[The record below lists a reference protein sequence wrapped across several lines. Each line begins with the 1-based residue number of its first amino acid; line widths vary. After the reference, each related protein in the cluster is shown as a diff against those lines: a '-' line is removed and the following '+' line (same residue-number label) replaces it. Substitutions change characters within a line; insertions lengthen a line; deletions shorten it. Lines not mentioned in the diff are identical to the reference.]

1 MENFDKSYHD
11 KTGDVLGALSYL
23 SVFFAPVLFPLIVWI
38 VGQPPASTYSR
49 NALFNHILSWVCL
62 VLGLISFA
70 AGLSL
75 IDSTNGVSV
84 LVIGVIIG
92 GILLI
97 ASLVLFIINIVK
109 GIKLLMI

>member
-1 MENFDKSYHD
+1 MLVVVQQSIRLMETIQVRKIHLD
-11 KTGDVLGALSYL
+11 
-23 SVFFAPVLFPLIVWI
+23 
-38 VGQPPASTYSR
+38 
-49 NALFNHILSWVCL
+49 NHILSWVCL

-75 IDSTNGVSV
+75 IDSTNGVAV

>member
-1 MENFDKSYHD
+1 M
-11 KTGDVLGALSYL
+11 
-23 SVFFAPVLFPLIVWI
+23 
-38 VGQPPASTYSR
+38 
-49 NALFNHILSWVCL
+49 SWVCL
-62 VLGLISFA
+62 ALGLISFA

-75 IDSTNGVSV
+75 IDSTNGVAV

-109 GIKLLMI
+109 GIKLLMP

>member
-23 SVFFAPVLFPLIVWI
+23 SVWI

-75 IDSTNGVSV
+75 IDSTNGVAV